1 MHGNRKNT
9 NLAKTLK
16 ILIFLREIDIFKVSS
31 NNFFKKIVQKLS
43 KFACFLGPRFW
54 KGFGRVLG
62 GFWEAKILDFRT
74 FFAVFSMQNFECN
87 LEGQKKRKK
96 RKKHPRERQNLSS
109 DGTESA

>member
-16 ILIFLREIDIFKVSS
+16 ILIFLKGKLIFLRFRAIIFK
-31 NNFFKKIVQKLS
+31 KKIVQKLS

-74 FFAVFSMQNFECN
+74 FFDVFSMINF
-87 LEGQKKRKK
+87 K
-96 RKKHPRERQNLSS
+96 
-109 DGTESA
+109 